1 MILYDFIWFQC
12 NFHDSLIH
20 RSRQRD
26 EDLPRIAG
34 CNAQIFNMK
43 TLKSCVRHLAQMQ
56 KHYAK
61 PADTDMN
68 STVYSDLKRDV
79 DSCGKEVEDP
89 PNKKYMLC
97 LKKVS
102 FELLFCFQYRAR
114 NHRNHQILDTPS
126 FWMVPLCKFIKKNPQ
141 LFAQKTVPTANVLR
155 RCPQLH
161 VRFDG
166 KAVRNRD
173 GSNDADGKSGS
184 PTKSRKN
191 MKTWWY
197 RCAWSTTV
205 GMKCTYRTCT
215 IIVFD
220 PITV

>member
-1 MILYDFIWFQC
+1 
-12 NFHDSLIH
+12 
-20 RSRQRD
+20 
-26 EDLPRIAG
+26 
-34 CNAQIFNMK
+34 MK

-126 FWMVPLCKFIKKNPQ
+126 FWMVPLCNFIKKIRSFLPKKQSPQ
-141 LFAQKTVPTANVLR
+141 PMSSADVHNSMFASMEKQCETEMVQMTQMGSQEVPQNLEKT
-155 RCPQLH
+155 
-161 VRFDG
+161 
-166 KAVRNRD
+166 
-173 GSNDADGKSGS
+173 
-184 PTKSRKN
+184 
-191 MKTWWY
+191 
-197 RCAWSTTV
+197 
-205 GMKCTYRTCT
+205 
-215 IIVFD
+215 
-220 PITV
+220 